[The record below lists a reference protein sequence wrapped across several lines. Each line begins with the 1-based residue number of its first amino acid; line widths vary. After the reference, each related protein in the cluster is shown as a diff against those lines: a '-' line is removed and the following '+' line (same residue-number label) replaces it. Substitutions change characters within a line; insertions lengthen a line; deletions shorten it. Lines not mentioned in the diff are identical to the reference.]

1 MRTALPYLVQLE
13 EDARS
18 GFVVTVFVLLRALA
32 PRRHIHVAHF
42 ARRWWLPVIADRP
55 FLGTVRRRSWFLI
68 FCKNIFFIFF
78 FNSRSIIKSNN
89 GQIYR
94 ENRDGD
100 ISCIFK
106 IEKFLFL
113 KFYLTY
119 IYILCMVM

>member
-68 FCKNIFFIFF
+68 LCKNVFIFF
-78 FNSRSIIKSNN
+78 FNSRSIIMIQYI
-89 GQIYR
+89 GYR

-100 ISCIFK
+100 IS
-106 IEKFLFL
+106 
-113 KFYLTY
+113 
-119 IYILCMVM
+119 